1 MACATH
7 PQHFPICG
15 MLNHAAEVGR
25 CAAQLR
31 SGTLK
36 ESVQSSAGSQE
47 GSHRNDSSAVVSR
60 GWNTRK
66 RTVKRARSPATA
78 RRSGSRAHTPGTT
91 PSGASVV
98 CATARPDRRDRLPRP
113 ARLRGTFSGCKR
125 SATIDNGVDLDNE
138 EQGAPVWTC
147 AATVG
152 SLAKLWPRLR
162 SLNPLTRER
171 QGMRAPGTPTPR
183 PTSETSTAAE
193 QRRLVRKPVEWRHRL
208 LPAGKGPRRAA
219 AVRR

>member
-1 MACATH
+1 MLYH
-7 PQHFPICG
+7 P
-15 MLNHAAEVGR
+15 AEFGR

-138 EQGAPVWTC
+138 EQGAP
-147 AATVG
+147 G
-152 SLAKLWPRLR
+152 D
-162 SLNPLTRER
+162 
-171 QGMRAPGTPTPR
+171 
-183 PTSETSTAAE
+183 
-193 QRRLVRKPVEWRHRL
+193 RRLVGEAL
-208 LPAGKGPRRAA
+208 AA
-219 AVRR
+219 AALAQPPDARTSGDASTRDANAEAHLRNVDGSGTAEAGA

>member
-1 MACATH
+1 LSGKGPRLHPPTH
-7 PQHFPICG
+7 VAFPSSG
-15 MLNHAAEVGR
+15 MLYHPAEFGR

-98 CATARPDRRDRLPRP
+98 RATARPDHRDRLPRP
-113 ARLRGTFSGCKR
+113 RPAPRHLQRLQALGDDR
-125 SATIDNGVDLDNE
+125 
-138 EQGAPVWTC
+138 
-147 AATVG
+147 
-152 SLAKLWPRLR
+152 
-162 SLNPLTRER
+162 
-171 QGMRAPGTPTPR
+171 
-183 PTSETSTAAE
+183 
-193 QRRLVRKPVEWRHRL
+193 QRRRPRQRG
-208 LPAGKGPRRAA
+208 AGRPRRPSARWRSSGRGCA
-219 AVRR
+219 RSTP